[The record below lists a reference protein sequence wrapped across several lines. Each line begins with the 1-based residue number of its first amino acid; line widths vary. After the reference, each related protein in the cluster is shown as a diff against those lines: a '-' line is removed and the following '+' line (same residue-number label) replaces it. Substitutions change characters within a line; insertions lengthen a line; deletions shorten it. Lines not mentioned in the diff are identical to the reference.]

1 MGNGTQKREKSPME
15 RHVHTILLSIITI
28 AICWGSSQLFNLS
41 IAMAKVQVSIEQLTQ
56 DRETY
61 VTKDYAAER
70 AKARDA
76 QLAEFDKRIT
86 KMENKID
93 TLKVFSK

>member
-1 MGNGTQKREKSPME
+1 MGSGEKKEKSMLE
-15 RHVHTILLSIITI
+15 KHIHTVLLSIITV

-41 IAMAKVQVSIEQLTQ
+41 IAMAKVQVSVDQLTQ

-76 QLAEFDKRIT
+76 QFADMDKRVT
-86 KMENKID
+86 KLENKMD
-93 TLKVFSK
+93 TIKAFVK